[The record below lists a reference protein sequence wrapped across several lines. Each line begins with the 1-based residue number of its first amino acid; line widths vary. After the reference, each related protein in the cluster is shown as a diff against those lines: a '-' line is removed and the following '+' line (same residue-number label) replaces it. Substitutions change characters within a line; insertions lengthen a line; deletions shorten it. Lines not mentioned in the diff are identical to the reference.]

1 VCAGKPAPTLRPALV
16 TSFLK
21 TCLRDVLSLTAY
33 SSSLPDLYSV
43 APSVQALVLCR
54 DPSSHTTTT
63 TTSVLL
69 PMIQAVGPNYNHFVK
84 LGLLHPLGG
93 GKLPLDALVV
103 VDTKGRRRLVLP
115 FGWGAGRHASTPAGR
130 TVQDRLM
137 KMLQKCVQD
146 LVKE

>member
-1 VCAGKPAPTLRPALV
+1 
-16 TSFLK
+16 
-21 TCLRDVLSLTAY
+21 
-33 SSSLPDLYSV
+33 
-43 APSVQALVLCR
+43 
-54 DPSSHTTTT
+54 
-63 TTSVLL
+63 
-69 PMIQAVGPNYNHFVK
+69 MIQAVGPNYNHFVK

-93 GKLPLDALVV
+93 GKFPLDALVV

-137 KMLQKCVQD
+137 KMLRKCVQE